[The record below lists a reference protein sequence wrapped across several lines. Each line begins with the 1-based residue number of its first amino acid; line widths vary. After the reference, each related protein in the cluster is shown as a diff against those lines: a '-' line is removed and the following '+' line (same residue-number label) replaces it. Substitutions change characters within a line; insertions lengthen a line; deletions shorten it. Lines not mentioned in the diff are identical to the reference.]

1 MPRIKIE
8 LPEKFLFQTEISVRI
23 TDINYGGH
31 LGNDSLLSIIHEAR
45 VRFLKHLSYSE
56 KEVEGSGIIMTDAA
70 IQYKA
75 ESFYGDALLIEV
87 GVMDFSKIG
96 CDIVYRITNSNTEK
110 EIALAKTGIVF
121 FDYKNKKVVSVPE
134 KFKSKVVRGTPLE
147 KA

>member
-8 LPEKFLFQTEISVRI
+8 LPKKFIYKTEIPIRI

-56 KEVEGSGIIMTDAA
+56 SDVEGNGIIMIDAA
-70 IQYKA
+70 VQFKS
-75 ESFYGDALLIEV
+75 EGFYGDELVIEIAV
-87 GVMDFSKIG
+87 NDFTGIG
-96 CDIVYRITNSNTEK
+96 CDIVYVLTNKNSGK

-121 FDYKNKKVVSVPE
+121 FNYEKRKTAPVPAEFKKKIE
-134 KFKSKVVRGTPLE
+134 ELN
-147 KA
+147 